1 MAMGKGFERGG
12 SAGGPPIDGEKEV
25 FVTEGGMPPAERPR
39 GGREGDEQ
47 AEHLR
52 EDVGQAEGLQE
63 GAGQAERLRDDA
75 GLSPDQTQQEE
86 DDKGLLD
93 KAKDKLKDR

>member
-1 MAMGKGFERGG
+1 M
-12 SAGGPPIDGEKEV
+12 
-25 FVTEGGMPPAERPR
+25 TEGGMPPAERPK

-63 GAGQAERLRDDA
+63 GAGQPECPRDAA
-75 GLSPDQTQQEE
+75 GLSADQTGQEE
-86 DDKGLLD
+86 DDKGLLY
-93 KAKDKLKDR
+93 KAKDKLKGRRRGKSSA

>member
-1 MAMGKGFERGG
+1 MMAMGKGFERGG

-52 EDVGQAEGLQE
+52 EDVG
-63 GAGQAERLRDDA
+63 
-75 GLSPDQTQQEE
+75 
-86 DDKGLLD
+86 
-93 KAKDKLKDR
+93 